1 MFRGLQGSGGFSC
14 LGIGGTFAIG
24 RCRLAASLHLRT
36 SSPGFIGFGRGVVFG
51 GTFSVLCLIGSI
63 GQSLRVGFV
72 LQIVSLIQGILGAA
86 LCRLAGGVRHGAAG
100 IDSVLRE
107 EIIPHGAEKALL
119 QCEHQQCSAG
129 RQHAEG
135 PQIGLTSL
143 LRGTAHSAHDMLM
156 EGGRRLFL
164 HMPHFKGDD
173 LQSVKTVAAGGAG
186 FQVLQKIGDLGSGQ
200 VTVQI
205 PVHLLDVFF
214 TARHG
219 FPPFSPLDF
228 FFPKKF
234 PVSVSLIRSFSLAR
248 EMRDFTVPSSRSR
261 LFAISS

>member
-1 MFRGLQGSGGFSC
+1 MRGGSS
-14 LGIGGTFAIG
+14 
-24 RCRLAASLHLRT
+24 
-36 SSPGFIGFGRGVVFG
+36 GFIGFGCYAIFRGILG
-51 GTFSVLCLIGSI
+51 ILCLILGI
-63 GQSLRVGFV
+63 GRNLRVGFD
-72 LQIVSLIQGILGAA
+72 LRIVFLVQGILGAA
-86 LCRLAGGVRHGAAG
+86 LCCLTGGVRHSAAG
-100 IDSVLRE
+100 IDSLLGE
-107 EIIPHGAEKALL
+107 EIISHGAEKALL
-119 QCEHQQCSAG
+119 QCEHQQCGTG

-135 PQIGLTSL
+135 TKIRVASL
-143 LRGTAHSAHDMLM
+143 LRGTAHSTHDMLM
-156 EGGRRLFL
+156 EGGRRLLL
-164 HMPHFKGDD
+164 HMPHFKSDD
-173 LQSVKTVAAGGAG
+173 FQSIKTVAAGGAG

-200 VTVQI
+200 ISVQI

-219 FPPFSPLDF
+219 FPPFFPLDF

>member
-1 MFRGLQGSGGFSC
+1 MQ
-14 LGIGGTFAIG
+14 
-24 RCRLAASLHLRT
+24 
-36 SSPGFIGFGRGVVFG
+36 
-51 GTFSVLCLIGSI
+51 
-63 GQSLRVGFV
+63 VGFV
-72 LQIVSLIQGILGAA
+72 LQIVFLIQGILGAA

-100 IDSVLRE
+100 IDSILGKEV
-107 EIIPHGAEKALL
+107 IPHGAEKALL
-119 QCEHQQCSAG
+119 QCEHQQCGAG

-135 PQIGLTSL
+135 PQKGLASL

-164 HMPHFKGDD
+164 HVPHFKGDD
-173 LQSVKTVAAGGAG
+173 FQSVKTVAAGGAG

-219 FPPFSPLDF
+219 FPPFFPLDF